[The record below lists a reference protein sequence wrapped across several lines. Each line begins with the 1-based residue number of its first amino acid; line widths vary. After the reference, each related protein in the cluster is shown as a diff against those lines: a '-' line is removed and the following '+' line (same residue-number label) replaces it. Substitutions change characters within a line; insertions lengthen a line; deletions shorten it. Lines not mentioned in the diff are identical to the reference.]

1 MDLQN
6 IYINLTKSLYIYRE
20 KNKISKIKVYM
31 FENCCWSSNRVILF
45 HLTVYFLVH
54 TLLDFENNKKKY
66 HIMELETLYSDTY
79 NIS

>member
-54 TLLDFENNKKKY
+54 TLLDFENNKKKISY
-66 HIMELETLYSDTY
+66 HGTG
-79 NIS
+79 NIVF